1 MKSPMKKAMTS
12 AAAMAFVRSKSDRTK
27 DGCRVWSGFTDSRG
41 HPKTNIDGNSL
52 SVRKL
57 VYEAINGPV
66 PVKHRLFASC
76 LCHGCIEP
84 THMEP
89 VHTSAMFVWMREHG
103 ILNTVANQT
112 AALRSAAKRRVPDA
126 QRDAIRAMAETLPMT
141 GPRGTKMQ
149 SIRTIASAFC
159 YSEKFVQKLLS
170 TPSGRNMVPC
180 ASIFSIG
187 AELGRQQRAGVAR

>member
-1 MKSPMKKAMTS
+1 MKKAMTS
-12 AAAMAFVRSKSDRTK
+12 AAAMAFVRSKSARTK
-27 DGCRVWSGFTDSRG
+27 AGCRIWSGFTDSRG

-66 PVKHRLFASC
+66 PTQHRLFASC

-89 VHTSAMFVWMREHG
+89 VHTSVIFTWMRQRG
-103 ILNTVANQT
+103 ILNTVASQT
-112 AALRSAAKRRVPDA
+112 AALRSASKRRAPDE
-126 QRDAIRAMAETLPMT
+126 QRDAIRAMAETLPMV

-149 SIRTIASAFC
+149 SIRKIAGTFG
-159 YSEKFVQKLLS
+159 YSEQFIHKLLS
-170 TPSGRNMVPC
+170 SPSGRNMVPV
-180 ASIFSIG
+180 ASIFSLG
-187 AELGRQQRAGVAR
+187 AALGRQQRAEVAR